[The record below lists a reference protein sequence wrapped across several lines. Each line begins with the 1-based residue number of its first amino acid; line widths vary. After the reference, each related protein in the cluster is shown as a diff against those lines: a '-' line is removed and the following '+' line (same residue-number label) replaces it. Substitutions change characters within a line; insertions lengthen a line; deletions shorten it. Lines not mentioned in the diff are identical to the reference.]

1 MIRSIKF
8 WVGLTILSIF
18 IFSSFGFA
26 LFYDSDVR
34 QVQMLYDDDKNLIGG
49 APFEPS
55 LMFPLGTDPLGY
67 DISQKVLQGAKFTL
81 LAVIAIGVFRVLF
94 SFIVAIP
101 FAFYLPEKIRRGL
114 DQLLSSFYFIPL
126 TIIAV
131 FILSPILSEQLSA
144 EGEEFFLYTFT
155 ERIGLEVIIL
165 TFLVVPLLGS
175 MIGNMM
181 ASLLKEEFIEGARL
195 LGASR
200 WRIFTKHVIP
210 HMLPKLV
217 IVWCQQCVQVLIIFT
232 HLGYFK
238 LFFGGTDMDFNPMMA
253 DPPKSLSNEWS
264 GLVGDYYIQIHAN
277 PYIALG
283 PIIMFGIA
291 IYAFQLIGEGFQH
304 HLQTRHYK
312 KEKRDRMSRK
322 QNLVDEPKLSFDF
335 MHKRGA

>member
-1 MIRSIKF
+1 MIRSVKF
-8 WVGLTILSIF
+8 WIGFFILIVF
-18 IFSSFGFA
+18 IISSLGFE
-26 LFYDSDVR
+26 LFYDSKVR
-34 QVQMLYDDDKNLIGG
+34 QVQLLYDDQKNLIGG
-49 APFEPS
+49 APFDPS

-67 DISQKVLQGAKFTL
+67 DISHKVLQGAKFTL
-81 LAVIAIGVFRVLF
+81 IAVIAIGVFRVLF

-101 FAFYLPEKIRRGL
+101 FAFYLPDNIRKGL

-131 FILSPILSEQLSA
+131 FILGPILREQLNA
-144 EGEEFFLYTFT
+144 QGEEFFLYSFFA
-155 ERIGLEVIIL
+155 RVSLEVIIL
-165 TFLVVPLLGS
+165 TLLVVPLLGS

-181 ASLLKEEFIEGARL
+181 ASILKEDFIESAQL

-200 WRIFTKHVIP
+200 WRVFMKHVIP

-232 HLGYFK
+232 HLGYLK
-238 LFFGGTDMDFNPMMA
+238 LFFGGTDIDFNPMMA
-253 DPPKSLSNEWS
+253 DPPKSMSNEWS
-264 GLVGDYYIQIHAN
+264 GLVGDYYTQIHAN

-312 KEKRDRMSRK
+312 RTNRNRVLEKQILGSK
-322 QNLVDEPKLSFDF
+322 TKSSFDF
-335 MHKRGA
+335 VHKRGA